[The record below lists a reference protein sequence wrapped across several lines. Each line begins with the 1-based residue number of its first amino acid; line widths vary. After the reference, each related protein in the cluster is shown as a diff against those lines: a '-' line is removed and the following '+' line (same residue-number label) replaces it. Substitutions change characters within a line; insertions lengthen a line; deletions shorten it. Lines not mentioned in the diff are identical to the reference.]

1 MMRYRKH
8 KPNNVSYEFDW
19 ETTSKDGEVLDHNHF
34 FSFDSKTTIAEYKKQ
49 MGTSNIALNNLEP
62 YGIEKEREDN
72 GDYYQFV
79 VVKDVSNEDEG
90 LADRDWAY
98 LDEDN
103 ELTTFGRGTE
113 VPKFVKKFFKLA
125 TGEL

>member
-1 MMRYRKH
+1 MRYRKP

-19 ETTSKDGEVLDHNHF
+19 ETMSKDGEVLDHNHF

-49 MGTSNIALNNLEP
+49 RGNSRIDLSRLDP

-72 GDYYQFV
+72 GDYSQFV
-79 VVKDVSNEDEG
+79 IVRDESNEDDG
-90 LADRDWAY
+90 LVDRDWAY
-98 LDEDN
+98 LNEDN
-103 ELTTFGRGTE
+103 ELTVFDGGTE

-125 TGEL
+125 TGER